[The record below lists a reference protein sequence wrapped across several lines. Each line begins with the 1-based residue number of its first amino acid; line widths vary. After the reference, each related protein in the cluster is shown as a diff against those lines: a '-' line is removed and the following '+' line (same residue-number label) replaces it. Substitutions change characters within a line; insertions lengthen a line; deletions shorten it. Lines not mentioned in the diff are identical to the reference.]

1 MGSRT
6 SQTAALVGPAVHYP
20 TLLPATSSASC
31 SAPWMCRCRGQEPK
45 PGQSEGSS
53 GPQQDVPV
61 EKCKKQYRLLPTAFH
76 GLGNMGRV
84 TPETFNPRS
93 SRDQPIRTD
102 SSLMPEQGPGPG
114 SPLKVLDHGG
124 IWGSQVR
131 GQGNWGSGE
140 HSGGTGTA
148 ALYQLVGTCFDV
160 LTTWTA
166 VLAANEPCLIQQD

>member
-1 MGSRT
+1 M
-6 SQTAALVGPAVHYP
+6 HYP
-20 TLLPATSSASC
+20 TFPPRTC
-31 SAPWMCRCRGQEPK
+31 SAPWMCGSQSPGRVRDPRGPSRTCQWR
-45 PGQSEGSS
+45 SARNSTDSS
-53 GPQQDVPV
+53 RQL
-61 EKCKKQYRLLPTAFH
+61 CT

-84 TPETFNPRS
+84 TPETFIPRS

-102 SSLMPEQGPGPG
+102 SSLMPEQGTGPG

-140 HSGGTGTA
+140 PSGGTGTA

-166 VLAANEPCLIQQD
+166 VLAANEPCLVQQD